1 MPERDWQ
8 KDWEMCRKVASKPWT
23 IQRQRIV
30 SPFLDASEEIV
41 SIGPIEAACTCGD
54 PRAASFLVV
63 DEDIARFVAQAHPA
77 LSYWLQRVRELE
89 ADIAWLLNEY
99 GESNEPMS
107 QDALGLKKRCLILKE
122 RDELRKERDE
132 LLQRIREYEEI
143 IRESKEHV
151 RKLMDEN
158 ERLKVTKELWKQG
171 FPVRVQTLR
180 DVTWDDLAKLEIENM
195 RLKDKIKELRAE
207 ILALRKLR
215 REGKQ

>member
-77 LSYWLQRVRELE
+77 LSYWLQRVQELE
-89 ADIAWLLNEY
+89 EDVRVISAANRDLATAI
-99 GESNEPMS
+99 
-107 QDALGLKKRCLILKE
+107 QQLKE
-122 RDELRKERDE
+122 ENARLRGLLEDIVRSPTTFEDERLDYVELQVDLETLKEA
-132 LLQRIREYEEI
+132 
-143 IRESKEHV
+143 
-151 RKLMDEN
+151 RKL
-158 ERLKVTKELWKQG
+158 LG
-171 FPVRVQTLR
+171 
-180 DVTWDDLAKLEIENM
+180 
-195 RLKDKIKELRAE
+195 
-207 ILALRKLR
+207 
-215 REGKQ
+215 